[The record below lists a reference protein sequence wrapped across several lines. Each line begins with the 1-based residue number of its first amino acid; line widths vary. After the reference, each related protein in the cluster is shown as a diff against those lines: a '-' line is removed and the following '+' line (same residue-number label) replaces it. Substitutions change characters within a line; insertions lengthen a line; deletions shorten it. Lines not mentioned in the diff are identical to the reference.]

1 MVGKNKGSGAKVAE
15 TEGKKRVR
23 KRFTK
28 ETLRLLHPPLAPWS
42 LPFSPGPPS
51 LRPEGFSLHNKT
63 ALSQGHLDP
72 FRAGSLKTVFFFF

>member
-1 MVGKNKGSGAKVAE
+1 MAE

-28 ETLRLLHPPLAPWS
+28 ETLRPLHPPPAPQS
-42 LPFSPGPPS
+42 LHFFSEPPS

-63 ALSQGHLDP
+63 TT
-72 FRAGSLKTVFFFF
+72 AGVESTLERRGASSLKKCSSFF